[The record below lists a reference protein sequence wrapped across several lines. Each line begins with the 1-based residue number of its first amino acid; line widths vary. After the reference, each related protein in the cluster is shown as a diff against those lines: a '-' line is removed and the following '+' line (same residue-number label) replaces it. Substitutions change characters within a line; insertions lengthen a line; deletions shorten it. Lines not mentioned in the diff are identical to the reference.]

1 MGSKKTICLYNID
14 NLDDIRN
21 EDIQFTIDNQLL
33 IGILLTE
40 IRVNAFH
47 TLLLRKNTNLKR
59 NGIRK
64 RDYLSWAEWI
74 RLIKV

>member
-1 MGSKKTICLYNID
+1 MIKEVKRQYICPIYIID

-21 EDIQFTIDNQLL
+21 EDIQFTIDNQLF

-64 RDYLSWAEWI
+64 RDYLS
-74 RLIKV
+74 